1 MNARTEYECRWPL
14 LLLRATA
21 VLVLL
26 DTLAQAAL
34 AGLFVTGDLDLLAW
48 HAANAGVLSAL
59 TVLETVAALLV
70 WRRLRGPRWPV
81 VASVVLVALVSA
93 QRGLGE
99 ARVLAGH
106 IPLGTAIFGCAT
118 ALACWAFT
126 NRISISTST
135 STSTSTRVAQQAGQ
149 PLEMAG

>member
-1 MNARTEYECRWPL
+1 MNERAEYARAECARAEYARRWPVR
-14 LLLRATA
+14 LLRATA

-48 HAANAGVLSAL
+48 HAANAGALSAL
-59 TVLETVAALLV
+59 TVVETLAALV
-70 WRRLRGPRWPV
+70 MWRRLRAPGWPV
-81 VASVVLVALVSA
+81 AASAALVVLVSV

-106 IPLGTAIFGCAT
+106 IPLGMAIFGCAT

-126 NRISISTST
+126 HHAGTAR
-135 STSTSTRVAQQAGQ
+135 RAGRPAAEVAG
-149 PLEMAG
+149 

>member
-1 MNARTEYECRWPL
+1 MSAQKGHERRWPL
-14 LLLRATA
+14 RLLRAAA

-59 TVLETVAALLV
+59 TVLETVAASLV
-70 WRRLRGPRWPV
+70 WRRLRGPGWPV
-81 VASVVLVALVSA
+81 VASAALVALVGV

-106 IPLGTAIFGCAT
+106 IPLGMAVFGCAT

-126 NRISISTST
+126 NRIRIG
-135 STSTSTRVAQQAGQ
+135 TRVAQQTGQSLEVAG
-149 PLEMAG
+149 